1 MDDQPTQP
9 ATTGIEHL
17 MEPVRQLFVNAGVAN
32 VFGATRHENGAA
44 VIPAAEIYAAGG
56 FGGGSG
62 SDQNADKVD
71 TGSGGGGGGMSMAR
85 PVAAII
91 VRPDGRVDV
100 EPIVDVTKIA
110 LALFSAI
117 GFMLLQARKM
127 REAEYEQ

>member
-1 MDDQPTQP
+1 MDAQSAQP

-17 MEPVRQLFVNAGVAN
+17 MQPIRQLFVNAGVAN

-56 FGGGSG
+56 YGGGG
-62 SDQNADKVD
+62 GNHQEAEKSDD
-71 TGSGGGGGGMSMAR
+71 GSGGGGGGMSMAR

-110 LALFSAI
+110 LAVFSTL
-117 GFMLLQARKM
+117 GFMVLQVRKM
-127 REAEYEQ
+127 REAAHE